1 MTKIKNSNNIHID
14 KLTKF
19 EKFGLSVVGR
29 VGTVGFFII
38 LISWTVIWLG
48 WNMFAPSSFRFDPYP
63 GFVLWLF
70 MSNVLQLILLPLV
83 MIAQNLQSKHEEIT
97 AENDYNTDLENEK
110 SINEIKNDIAE
121 IKKLLNK

>member
-1 MTKIKNSNNIHID
+1 
-14 KLTKF
+14 
-19 EKFGLSVVGR
+19 
-29 VGTVGFFII
+29 
-38 LISWTVIWLG
+38 
-48 WNMFAPSSFRFDPYP
+48 MFAPLSFRFDPYP

-70 MSNVLQLILLPLV
+70 MSNVLQLFLLPLI
-83 MIAQNLQSKHEEIT
+83 MISQNLQSKHEEIT